1 MSVSAL
7 ISGGHLGFY
16 AKPEVD
22 CFFWFLMM
30 ARSYGENFVTIG
42 QTVFKILR
50 FPFFITYFRRPS

>member
-22 CFFWFLMM
+22 CFFWFSMM
-30 ARSYGENFVTIG
+30 ARSYDENFVTIG
-42 QTVFKILR
+42 HTVFKIL
-50 FPFFITYFRRPS
+50 